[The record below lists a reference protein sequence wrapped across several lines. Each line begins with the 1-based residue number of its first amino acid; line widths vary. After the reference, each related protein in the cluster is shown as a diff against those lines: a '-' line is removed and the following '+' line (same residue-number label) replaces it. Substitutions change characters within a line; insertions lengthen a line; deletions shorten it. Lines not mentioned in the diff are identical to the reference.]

1 MRTLVSHVILFT
13 ILSGTSGLIA
23 QTTEINRDYRPR
35 TYDVQV
41 RQFESYPDSSD
52 DIIFLG
58 NSITARAQWNEL
70 LLLPQARNRGISG
83 DTTFGILERLHE
95 VTEGQPAQIFLLI
108 GINDISRNFPDDE
121 IIQNYET
128 IITRVQKESPN
139 TRLVV
144 QTILPV
150 NSSFGVYER
159 HYNKDGHIAKVNK
172 GIKRLARKYGLT
184 LIDLHP
190 MFQDESGSL
199 KAEYTD
205 EGLHLNEKGYI
216 HWAEILRPYLD
227 TDGK

>member
-1 MRTLVSHVILFT
+1 MRFSVFQAIFYTALF
-13 ILSGTSGLIA
+13 GATSVIA
-23 QTTEINRDYRPR
+23 QTNKINRDYRPR

-41 RQFESYPDSSD
+41 RQFKIYPNTSD

-58 NSITARAQWNEL
+58 NSITARAHWNEL
-70 LLLPQARNRGISG
+70 LQLPQARNRGISG

-108 GINDISRNFPDDE
+108 GINDISRNFPDQE

-128 IITRVQKESPN
+128 IIARIQKESPK

-150 NSSFGVYER
+150 NSSFGEYER
-159 HYNKDGHIAKVNK
+159 HYNKDEHIAKVNA
-172 GIKRLARKYGLT
+172 GIKQLAETHGLT

-190 MFQDESGSL
+190 LFLDDSGSL

-205 EGLHLNEKGYI
+205 EGLHLNEKGYL
-216 HWAEILRPYLD
+216 HWAEILRPYFQ
-227 TDGK
+227 